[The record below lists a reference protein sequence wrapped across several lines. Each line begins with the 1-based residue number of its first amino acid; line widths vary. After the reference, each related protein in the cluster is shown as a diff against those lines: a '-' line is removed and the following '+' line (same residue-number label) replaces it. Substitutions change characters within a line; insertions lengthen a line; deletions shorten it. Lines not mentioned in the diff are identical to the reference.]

1 MRNGRFW
8 AILIL
13 GSLTLLAF
21 IFLLW
26 ELIEKNFFKD
36 LDYKTLHFLYIT
48 RGIIVS
54 FILATWA
61 IWFIWREKL
70 RHREWIDKIINNS
83 TDAILVYDRYGK
95 IIAFNKA
102 AESLFCSNRKE
113 LKSIWDTIPL
123 ENKTDFSKK
132 LEYVERGGKLRNY
145 ETEKVLED
153 GAKIPVSLGLVYID
167 EEGRF
172 VETIRDTRESVM
184 LRNRI
189 IDLEKAQIFGKMA
202 QGIAHHMGTPLA
214 SMLLKVQM
222 LKEDI
227 SEGTRCS
234 ECLEKLTS
242 IERQIFYS
250 QKIIQRLIGFA
261 RRPENK
267 RYPESVSSLLEEGT
281 EMIKPLLKK
290 QGIELE
296 LYPGEEDLKT
306 LIDKNL
312 LGLVL
317 TDIMMNAIDAMPQGG
332 RLSITASKNLGKW
345 VEITITDTGIGIP
358 RNILPFVFDPF
369 FTTKPAGKGTGL
381 GLSVAKMIIQD
392 HNGEIGI
399 ESVEGKGTSVLIR
412 LPIYKGRE
420 ASA

>member
-1 MRNGRFW
+1 MRDGRFW

-13 GSLTLLAF
+13 SSLTLLAF

-26 ELIEKNFFKD
+26 ELVEKNFFKD
-36 LDYKTLHFLYIT
+36 LDYRTLHFLYIT

-54 FILATWA
+54 LILAGWA

-70 RHREWIDKIINNS
+70 RYREWVDKIINNS
-83 TDAILVYDRYGK
+83 TDAILVYDKSGK
-95 IIAFNKA
+95 ITAFNKA
-102 AESLFCSNRKE
+102 AESLFYSNRRE
-113 LKSIWDTIPL
+113 LKSIWDIIPL
-123 ENKTDFSKK
+123 ENKINFSKK
-132 LEYVERGGKLRNY
+132 LEYVESGDKLRNY

-153 GAKIPVSLGLVYID
+153 GTKIPVSIGLVYIN

-172 VETIRDTRESVM
+172 VETIRDIRESVM

-214 SMLLKVQM
+214 SMLLRVQM

-227 SEGTRCS
+227 PGGAKCS
-234 ECLEKLTS
+234 DCLEKLTS
-242 IERQIFYS
+242 IERQIFYG
-250 QKIIQRLIGFA
+250 QKVIQRLLGFA
-261 RRPENK
+261 RRPENQ
-267 RYPESVSSLLEEGT
+267 RRPESVFSLLEEGT

-296 LYPGEEDLKT
+296 LHPDEEDLKT

-312 LGLVL
+312 LGLVFA
-317 TDIMMNAIDAMPQGG
+317 DIMMNAIDAMPQGG
-332 RLSITASKNLGKW
+332 KLSITASKNLGEW
-345 VEITITDTGIGIP
+345 VEIKITDTGIGIP
-358 RNILPFVFDPF
+358 RDILPFVFDPF

-392 HNGEIGI
+392 HNGEISI
-399 ESVEGKGTSVLIR
+399 ESMEGRGTSVLIR
-412 LPIYKGRE
+412 LPIYKRKE
-420 ASA
+420 AHA